1 MDTIHALEV
10 KTAQHENAFIN
21 LPFALYGNHPCWV
34 PWFNSDMRGILRKKH
49 PFFQHSPGTFFLAV
63 APYGEEES
71 ADATGA
77 AWTGSNAL
85 PELKSQHR
93 GRVVGRI
100 CVVANRRYN
109 ESHGTHTAHFYF
121 FDSVEDETVA
131 SVLFDAAAAWAV
143 ANGCNEISGPMLF
156 GGATGSGILVSGF
169 EHRAAMTMMGY
180 NYPYYERLITGIG
193 FEKLLDF
200 HSFRL
205 DPATFRLDER
215 VISVAE
221 KVLARGRF
229 KVIRFRS
236 KRELLRI
243 APQIAAL
250 YNGTLADHTEGY
262 PLTAAELEQVT
273 KDLALVG
280 QADLIKILTYDGE
293 IVGFL
298 FGFPDLSAA
307 MQRSRGRI
315 GPRSILDLLFEM
327 RRTNELIV
335 NGAGILPNY
344 QRLGGNALLYY
355 ELERTI
361 RSRTGRRR
369 FVNADLTQIAES
381 TQLML
386 SDMQRIGAQ
395 LYKVHRIYRRR
406 V

>member
-1 MDTIHALEV
+1 MDNIHAVEV
-10 KTAQHENAFIN
+10 ETAEQEDAFIE
-21 LPFALYGNHPCWV
+21 LPFALYGSHPCWV
-34 PWFNSDMRGILRKKH
+34 PWFNADMRRILRKRH
-49 PFFQHSPGTFFLAV
+49 PFFQHSPGTFFLALEPHARGDSV
-63 APYGEEES
+63 ASSVPKNKGT
-71 ADATGA
+71 DAF
-77 AWTGSNAL
+77 
-85 PELKSQHR
+85 PQVKSHPA

-109 ESHGTHTAHFYF
+109 ESHGTRTAHFYF
-121 FDSVEDETVA
+121 FDAVEDEAVA
-131 SVLFDAAAAWAV
+131 GALFDAAAAWAM
-143 ANGCNEISGPMLF
+143 ANGCSEISGPMLF

-169 EHRAAMTMMGY
+169 EYRAAMTMMGY
-180 NYPYYERLITGIG
+180 NYPYYERLIEGAG
-193 FEKLLDF
+193 FQKLLDF

-205 DPATFRLDER
+205 DPEAFHMDER

-229 KVIRFRS
+229 KVLQFRS
-236 KRELLRI
+236 KRQLLRV
-243 APQIAAL
+243 APQIAEL

-262 PLTAAELEQVT
+262 PLTAAELDQVT

-307 MQRSRGRI
+307 MKRSRGRI
-315 GPRSILDLLFEM
+315 GPFSILDLLFEM

-335 NGAGILPNY
+335 NGAGILPSY

-355 ELERTI
+355 ELDRTI

-381 TQLML
+381 TELML
-386 SDMQRIGAQ
+386 SDMQRIGAE
-395 LYKVHRIYRRR
+395 LYKTHRIYRRPI
-406 V
+406 